1 MAEKIKKSDYINISR
16 SLIRKLYKLGCW
28 GKGSLY
34 EDRLKDGFPLEQKG
48 MVLAIADSLVKQ
60 NILCKKPKKYG
71 VKYYL
76 NMERI
81 DKIKEII
88 KETGGSSLLLFL
100 F

>member
-1 MAEKIKKSDYINISR
+1 
-16 SLIRKLYKLGCW
+16 
-28 GKGSLY
+28 
-34 EDRLKDGFPLEQKG
+34 